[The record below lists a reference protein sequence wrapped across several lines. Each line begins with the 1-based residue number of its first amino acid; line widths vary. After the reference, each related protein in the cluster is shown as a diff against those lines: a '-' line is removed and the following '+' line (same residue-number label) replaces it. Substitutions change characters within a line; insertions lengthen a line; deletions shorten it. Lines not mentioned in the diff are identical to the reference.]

1 MRRSTKLLT
10 ACAALTADCNNPSF
24 EAVDLASLTS
34 LCPEGLESGE
44 HGSCNGTYHGVITI
58 EASRADGEL
67 SSTCT
72 GEMVVTIDTSATPSI
87 RGAGSC
93 EFDGLLSSLGPQ
105 EGHVDGRCA
114 YTDVLSGE
122 VRVGRDIHS
131 SWQGGWTDEGS
142 LEASFSGFHEVNGIE
157 LEYRGAFDAWP
168 GG

>member
-67 SSTCT
+67 TSTCT

-93 EFDGLLSSLGPQ
+93 EFDGLLSSLG
-105 EGHVDGRCA
+105 
-114 YTDVLSGE
+114 
-122 VRVGRDIHS
+122 RVTA
-131 SWQGGWTDEGS
+131 GGWGEGLGGS
-142 LEASFSGFHEVNGIE
+142 SHGVGDPSP
-157 LEYRGAFDAWP
+157 P
-168 GG
+168 GGG